1 MTRLLQFL
9 IDLATPGFFGCVTIR
24 FVRGEPV
31 SVRVQRDYLVTTLP
45 PSRGHQIVTVTPAG
59 GTAM

>member
-9 IDLATPGFFGCVTIR
+9 IDLATPGFYADVSIR
-24 FVRGEPV
+24 FEAGEPV
-31 SVRVQRDYLVTTLP
+31 KISVQRNYRVDKLP
-45 PSRGHQIVTVTPAG
+45 PSQGQQIVTVSPG

>member
-31 SVRVQRDYLVTTLP
+31 SVRVQRDYLVNKLP
-45 PSRGHQIVTVTPAG
+45 PSQGHQIVTTPAG